1 MTPLN
6 YLADD
11 AASAV
16 SDLLSDEQWDA
27 FDALSDLEK
36 VQWRYCHA
44 DCDDFAMT
52 LSEITGYPVVAV
64 SSLRRGPLHRLVE
77 APDGRLL
84 DVMGWVSL
92 EMLKSRYKQK
102 SLEVFQAGC
111 LYGAT
116 AESDDDL
123 LPVLETVL
131 QLPYAPFNSAEFQD
145 LVRCFAYSRKLSLG
159 VDSSAA

>member
-27 FDALSDLEK
+27 FDAMSDLEK

-44 DCDDFAMT
+44 DCDDFAAT
-52 LSEITGYPVVAV
+52 LSEITGYPIVAV
-64 SSLRRGPLHRLVE
+64 NSLRRGPIHRLVA
-77 APDGRLL
+77 APDGQLL

-92 EMLKSRYKQK
+92 DSLKSRYRLK
-102 SLEVFQAGC
+102 SLELFEGGSQF
-111 LYGAT
+111 GASLD
-116 AESDDDL
+116 SDDL
-123 LPVLETVL
+123 RPLLETLL
-131 QLPYAPFNSAEFQD
+131 QLPYAPFNSLEFQA
-145 LVRCFAYSRKLSLG
+145 LVSG
-159 VDSSAA
+159 VAQANGIALD